1 MHPYLQITLW
11 SNYTIGISSYRL
23 FFWLGCLAVMI
34 ISYIGIKRKKLP
46 LNKSL
51 LVLAAMAVAV
61 PVGARLLHI
70 ATNPIIYQQNPAK
83 LWSLHLTG
91 FALMGGLIL
100 AALTGI
106 CLSLWL
112 RFNPWPLADTVAPGL
127 GIGIVFMRIGCY
139 LNGCC
144 FGKVTNVPWAV
155 HFPLGSIPH
164 KYYLPGIIEKKSLLS
179 IGLFNSP
186 GIHPTQIYE
195 LLAALIIT
203 MVIVFLIRKK
213 TPQGV
218 PFLVFTLLF
227 ATFRWVNSYFR
238 IPAKSLSIA
247 EWFYPLLYSTIIL
260 LSIILLIF
268 RYKSHGARVDNSDF
282 CADS

>member
-1 MHPYLQITLW
+1 MYPYLELTFW
-11 SNYTIGISSYRL
+11 SKLSIGISSYRL
-23 FFWLGCLAVMI
+23 FFWLACMAVLV
-34 ISYIGIKRKKLP
+34 ISYAGIRKRQLP
-46 LNKSL
+46 LKKSL
-51 LVLAAMAVAV
+51 LVLTSMALAV
-61 PVGARLLHI
+61 PLGARLLHF
-70 ATNPIIYQQNPAK
+70 ATNPVIYQQNPAK
-83 LWSLHLTG
+83 LWSPHLTG
-91 FALMGGLIL
+91 FSLMGGLIL

-106 CLSLWL
+106 ILSRWL
-112 RFNPWPLADTVAPGL
+112 RFNPWPLADSVAPGL
-127 GIGIVFMRIGCY
+127 GIGIVLMRIGCY

-144 FGKVTNVPWAV
+144 FGKVSGLPWAV
-155 HFPLGSIPH
+155 HFPVGSIPY
-164 KYYLPGIIEKKSLLS
+164 KFYLPGLIEKKSLFPLALIS
-179 IGLFNSP
+179 SP